1 MGKRSRSRSNKRSN
15 RSNRSNRSK
24 TFKDLAESELS
35 SVTDMSKQFSPKGKS
50 GLNSVDTKTIRKT
63 ASSLRNKSKGLLSM
77 FGLNNFFGTK
87 KNRRGKRVSF
97 YII

>member
-1 MGKRSRSRSNKRSN
+1 MSHKRYTKR
-15 RSNRSNRSK
+15 RHSNRSK
-24 TFKDLAESELS
+24 GKQSFKDLAESELS